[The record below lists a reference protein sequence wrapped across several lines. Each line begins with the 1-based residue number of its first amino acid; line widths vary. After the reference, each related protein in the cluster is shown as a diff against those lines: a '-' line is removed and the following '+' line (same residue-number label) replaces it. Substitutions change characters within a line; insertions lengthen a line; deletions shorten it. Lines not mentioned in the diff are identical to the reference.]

1 MEEKTEEPQGETIV
15 VHQHFF
21 HFSTTSFLKILM
33 APVLLG
39 GAVFA
44 VVKTKGEYREIN
56 WLVPVFTALSIWKS
70 I

>member
-1 MEEKTEEPQGETIV
+1 MEDKVEEPLRETVI

-21 HFSTTSFLKILM
+21 HFGAIGFLKMLV

-44 VVKTKGEYREIN
+44 VVNTKGEYREIN
-56 WLVPVFTALSIWKS
+56 WLIPVFTALNIWKS

>member
-1 MEEKTEEPQGETIV
+1 
-15 VHQHFF
+15 
-21 HFSTTSFLKILM
+21 M

-39 GAVFA
+39 GAVFS